1 MNALDKLLKNFREIS
16 RIAQDGI
23 SGSARLDAMTLA
35 EIRNIANIAISENI
49 ETEQGEEFRSEMF
62 ADIVRRSAQALGKPF
77 EGEGSSWHDV
87 PECIASLRARV
98 GELER
103 ERDAAVSDLQDAVD
117 FVYKVYGESNETLA
131 AITTGH
137 WRAVIA
143 SAKGAK

>member
-1 MNALDKLLKNFREIS
+1 MNALDELKNKLRAGGGRSLTALELAVLFAREITV
-16 RIAQDGI
+16 AEHEC
-23 SGSARLDAMTLA
+23 AAAELA
-35 EIRNIANIAISENI
+35 A
-49 ETEQGEEFRSEMF
+49 
-62 ADIVRRSAQALGKPF
+62 
-77 EGEGSSWHDV
+77 
-87 PECIASLRARV
+87 LRARV
-98 GELER
+98 GELEQ

>member
-1 MNALDKLLKNFREIS
+1 MNALDELKNKLRAGGGRSLTALELAVLFAREITVAEHE
-16 RIAQDGI
+16 RA
-23 SGSARLDAMTLA
+23 AAELA
-35 EIRNIANIAISENI
+35 A
-49 ETEQGEEFRSEMF
+49 
-62 ADIVRRSAQALGKPF
+62 
-77 EGEGSSWHDV
+77 
-87 PECIASLRARV
+87 LRARV
-98 GELER
+98 GELEQ

>member
-1 MNALDKLLKNFREIS
+1 MNDLLQPSIKDVNERMCGNCDALVCAGCPVYEMDKL
-16 RIAQDGI
+16 
-23 SGSARLDAMTLA
+23 
-35 EIRNIANIAISENI
+35 
-49 ETEQGEEFRSEMF
+49 
-62 ADIVRRSAQALGKPF
+62 
-77 EGEGSSWHDV
+77 
-87 PECIASLRARV
+87 ASLRARA

-137 WRAVIA
+137 WRVVIA

>member
-1 MNALDKLLKNFREIS
+1 MNEILKEHLEKVNGTAGTSTGLDFLQLKHESGNYYAANTYLIALKE
-16 RIAQDGI
+16 
-23 SGSARLDAMTLA
+23 LA
-35 EIRNIANIAISENI
+35 A
-49 ETEQGEEFRSEMF
+49 
-62 ADIVRRSAQALGKPF
+62 
-77 EGEGSSWHDV
+77 
-87 PECIASLRARV
+87 LRARV

-137 WRAVIA
+137 WRVVIA